1 MGIDD
6 RIKKRKQIEAL
17 EETAEIVQSTTQEAP
32 IKSTADARK
41 EKVLFFISQG
51 MSQRQASI
59 MAGVDPATVARYK
72 NLDPVFAHEIEQAR
86 LTYRM
91 MLVDRVK
98 IATETD
104 WRAAKFLLETQFA
117 SEFGQKQQ
125 IELTNTDKPK
135 SIIIDMVNQIRGIAD
150 DKPSEQAEA
159 PAQGDTVDDDQG

>member
-6 RIKKRKQIEAL
+6 RIKKRKQIEII
-17 EETAEIVQSTTQEAP
+17 EETAEIAQSATQEAP
-32 IKSTADARK
+32 TKTIADARK

-59 MAGVDPATVARYK
+59 MAGVDPATIARYK
-72 NLDPVFAHEIEQAR
+72 NIDPVFTHEIEQAR

-117 SEFGQKQQ
+117 GEFGQKQQ
-125 IELTNTDKPK
+125 IELTNADKPK

-150 DKPSEQAEA
+150 DKPNEQTEA
-159 PAQGDTVDDDQG
+159 PAQGGTVDDDQG

>member
-125 IELTNTDKPK
+125 IELTTDKPK
-135 SIIIDMVNQIRGIAD
+135 SIIIDMVNQIKGIAD
-150 DKPSEQAEA
+150 DKPNEQAEA

>member
-17 EETAEIVQSTTQEAP
+17 EETAEIVQSTTQETP
-32 IKSTADARK
+32 IKTVADLRK

-72 NLDPVFAHEIEQAR
+72 NVDPIFAHEIEQAR

-117 SEFGQKQQ
+117 SEFGQRQQ

-135 SIIIDMVNQIRGIAD
+135 SIIIDMVNQIRGIAY
-150 DKPSEQAEA
+150 DKPNEQAEA
-159 PAQGDTVDDDQG
+159 QGGKLDDDQG

>member
-1 MGIDD
+1 
-6 RIKKRKQIEAL
+6 
-17 EETAEIVQSTTQEAP
+17 
-32 IKSTADARK
+32 
-41 EKVLFFISQG
+41 
-51 MSQRQASI
+51 
-59 MAGVDPATVARYK
+59 
-72 NLDPVFAHEIEQAR
+72 
-86 LTYRM
+86 M

>member
-32 IKSTADARK
+32 VKSTADARK

-72 NLDPVFAHEIEQAR
+72 NIDAVFAHEIEQAR

-117 SEFGQKQQ
+117 GEFGQKQQ
-125 IELTNTDKPK
+125 IELTTDKPK
-135 SIIIDMVNQIRGIAD
+135 SIIIDMVNQIKGIAD
-150 DKPSEQAEA
+150 DKPIEQAEA
-159 PAQGDTVDDDQG
+159 QVQGNALDDDQG

>member
-1 MGIDD
+1 MMGIDD

-72 NLDPVFAHEIEQAR
+72 NLDPIFAHEIEQAR

-117 SEFGQKQQ
+117 SEFGPTQQ
-125 IELTNTDKPK
+125 IEITTDKPK
-135 SIIIDMVNQIRGIAD
+135 SIVIDMVNQIRGIEH
-150 DKPSEQAEA
+150 DKPGEQAEA
-159 PAQGDTVDDDQG
+159 QGGKLDDDQG

>member
-125 IELTNTDKPK
+125 IELTTDKPK
-135 SIIIDMVNQIRGIAD
+135 SIIIDMVNQIKGIAD

>member
-32 IKSTADARK
+32 IKSTANARK

-125 IELTNTDKPK
+125 IELTTDKPK
-135 SIIIDMVNQIRGIAD
+135 SIIIDMVNQIKGIAD
-150 DKPSEQAEA
+150 DKPNEQAEA
-159 PAQGDTVDDDQG
+159 PAQGNSMDDDQG

>member
-6 RIKKRKQIEAL
+6 RIKKRRQIESL
-17 EETAEIVQSTTQEAP
+17 EETTDIAKPVQEDAP
-32 IKSTADARK
+32 IKTVADLRK

-72 NLDPVFAHEIEQAR
+72 NIDPVFAHEIEQAR

-117 SEFGQKQQ
+117 SEFGPTQQ
-125 IELTNTDKPK
+125 IEITTDKPK

-150 DKPSEQAEA
+150 DKPTEQAEA
-159 PAQGDTVDDDQG
+159 QGGKLDDDQG